1 MPLNDDERRQ
11 LQQILFAME
20 QGLTGSDAAS
30 MVDQVLS
37 ANAARM
43 QAQAEAKTGL
53 LGAISETGLTAAQQ
67 GMSEND
73 LAAIVASMQ
82 QTAGLNTGE
91 PFQERVSNVLA
102 PLYGRELGTPFD
114 TENAVP
120 GGFPTQSFLQQTQ
133 GLPGGLSPLADIGF
147 DESDVAAINQQV
159 RAMKAEGGDLNQIS
173 QAIYSQLTAGP
184 PDPVTGQPTI
194 DDAGQEYVGQFGGLI
209 DQAIRNAYLA
219 SPTTTTGG
227 APPPI
232 RTETPALPPTG
243 PTGPTGPS
251 GPGPDPSGQF
261 NAAGVLATGA
271 TIGAGGALAQGLRG
285 AAAPYGGGGTGVL
298 RSIAAGIPRAS
309 VNVPSTSVP
318 DPSLITD
325 VVPTSGSS
333 AGFLGFLR
341 RLGGSLTGFHG
352 IYPDYLPAGTVEGT
366 VLDPNYGR
374 PIKA

>member
-1 MPLNDDERRQ
+1 MPLNDDERQQ

-20 QGLTGSDAAS
+20 QGLTGSDAAT

-67 GMSEND
+67 GLSEND
-73 LAAIVASMQ
+73 LASVIASMQ
-82 QTAGLNTGE
+82 ATAGLNTGE
-91 PFQERVSNVLA
+91 PFQQRIGDVLA
-102 PLYGRELGTPFD
+102 PLYGREAGTPFD
-114 TENAVP
+114 TEASVP
-120 GGFPTQSFLQQTQ
+120 GGFPTQSFVQQTQ
-133 GLPGGLSPLADIGF
+133 GMPGGLSPLADIGF

-159 RAMKAEGGDLNQIS
+159 RAMKAEGGTLDQIS
-173 QAIYSQLTAGP
+173 QAIYAQLTAGP

-194 DDAGQEYVGQFGGLI
+194 DEAGQEYVGEFGGLI
-209 DQAIRNAYLA
+209 DQAVRNAYLA

-232 RTETPALPPTG
+232 RTETPALAPTG
-243 PTGPTGPS
+243 PTGPTGP
-251 GPGPDPSGQF
+251 GPDPNGQF
-261 NAAGVLATGA
+261 NAAGILATG
-271 TIGAGGALAQGLRG
+271 TGIGAGAALAQGLRG

-298 RSIAAGIPRAS
+298 RSIAAGVPRAAPRL
-309 VNVPSTSVP
+309 PSTSVP

-325 VVPTSGSS
+325 VVPSSGS

-341 RLGGSLTGFHG
+341 RLGGSLTNFGG
-352 IYPDYLPAGTVEGT
+352 IYPDYLPSSMIEGGPLDEDLYGT
-366 VLDPNYGR
+366 R
-374 PIKA
+374 PA